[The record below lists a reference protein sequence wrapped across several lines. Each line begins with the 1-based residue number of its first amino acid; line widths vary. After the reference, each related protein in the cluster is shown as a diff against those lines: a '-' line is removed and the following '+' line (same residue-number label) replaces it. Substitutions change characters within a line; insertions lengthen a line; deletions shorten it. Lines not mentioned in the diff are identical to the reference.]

1 MAKNKFMSLMGICQK
16 AGRLV
21 SGEFACENAV
31 KAKKAKL
38 IVIAEDA
45 SENTK
50 KKFGNS
56 AKFYN
61 INLICAGSKDELGKV
76 IGRGARSVVAI
87 TDEGFATE
95 LVKVF
100 NS

>member
-1 MAKNKFMSLMGICQK
+1 MPAKNKFMSLMGICQK

-38 IVIAEDA
+38 IIIAEDA

-56 AKFYN
+56 ASSYKCR
-61 INLICAGSKDELGKV
+61 NLICAESKEELGKV

-87 TDEGFATE
+87 TTRALPRNLLSF
-95 LVKVF
+95 
-100 NS
+100 